1 MRWHLHR
8 YRRPAEG
15 DPYVIYIYGKT
26 TTNDTVAI
34 HMSEDNGATWTQIT
48 DEAHQFGG
56 MGNGDMICGDL
67 NVYGRCYMTT
77 VGLGVVYC
85 DKTEK

>member
-1 MRWHLHR
+1 
-8 YRRPAEG
+8 
-15 DPYVIYIYGKT
+15 
-26 TTNDTVAI
+26 
-34 HMSEDNGATWTQIT
+34 MSEDDGATWTLIT

-56 MGNGDMICGDL
+56 MGNGDMINGDL